1 MATRFKTALVWHRRD
16 LRLSDNPALHHAA
29 KEADQVIPV
38 YVLSSWKKNHD
49 WCGAPRQK
57 FLCGCLESLAKNYE
71 SAGAKLIIRQGDAA
85 KELEKLVRESG
96 ADALYF
102 NRDVDPYGIAKENEV
117 TEKVGSMG
125 CKISSFKDVV
135 LHEKNEILTGSD
147 NPYKVYTPYSNNWM
161 GQEKD
166 TPLSRPKK
174 LSTPSGIDSLKLPT
188 LKTWGLSEP
197 DADIL
202 EPGERAARDR
212 LKNALGGVIGS
223 YDDTRNTPDVSG
235 GLTTSRISQ
244 DLRFGLLSC
253 REVYAKAAAYHED
266 GRRSAS
272 QRKSA
277 HVYLKE
283 IAWRDFYMALLGHF
297 PEVLEKEFK
306 EDWRGLDWQEGS
318 GENFERW
325 QKGETGFPIVDAGM
339 RELAATGFMHNRVRM
354 IVSMFLTKDLRIHWM
369 AGESH
374 FMQKLV
380 DGEIASNNGGWQWSA
395 GTGADAAPYFRIQNP
410 WTQTKSY
417 DPEGKYIKQWVPEL
431 KDVAPKRLQE
441 PPEDSPFGNGYP
453 TPVVNHK
460 AEREKTLAWFKKFRG

>member
-57 FLCGCLESLAKNYE
+57 FLCGCLESLEKNYE
-71 SAGAKLIIRQGDAA
+71 AAGAKLIIRQGDAA
-85 KELEKLVRESG
+85 KELEKLVLETK
-96 ADALYF
+96 ADALYL
-102 NRDVDPYGIAKENEV
+102 NRDVDPFGIAKENEV
-117 TEKVGSMG
+117 TERLGSMG

-135 LHEKNEILTGSD
+135 LHEKDEVLTGSD
-147 NPYKVYTPYSNNWM
+147 NPYKVYTPYSNNWLK
-161 GQEKD
+161 QPKEK
-166 TPLSRPKK
+166 PLSRPKK
-174 LSTPSGIDSLKLPT
+174 LSSPEGIKSLPLPT

-197 DADIL
+197 NAEIL
-202 EPGERAARDR
+202 EPGERAARAR
-212 LKNALGGVIGS
+212 LKAAVSKIIPS
-223 YDDTRNTPDVSG
+223 YEATRNTPHG
-235 GLTTSRISQ
+235 HTTSRLGQ
-244 DLRFGLLSC
+244 DLRFGLVSV
-253 REVYAKAAAYHED
+253 REVYAAAD
-266 GRRSAS
+266 SAPNS
-272 QRKSA
+272 LIYR
-277 HVYLKE
+277 KE

-297 PEVLEKEFK
+297 PEVLDGEFK
-306 EDWRGLDWQEGS
+306 EDWRGLDWQEGA

-374 FMQKLV
+374 FMQQLV

-417 DPEGKYIKQWVPEL
+417 DPEGLYIKQWVPEL
-431 KDVAPKRLQE
+431 QGVAPKRLQE
-441 PPEDSPFGNGYP
+441 PPEDRPFGNGYP
-453 TPVVNHK
+453 SPIVNHK